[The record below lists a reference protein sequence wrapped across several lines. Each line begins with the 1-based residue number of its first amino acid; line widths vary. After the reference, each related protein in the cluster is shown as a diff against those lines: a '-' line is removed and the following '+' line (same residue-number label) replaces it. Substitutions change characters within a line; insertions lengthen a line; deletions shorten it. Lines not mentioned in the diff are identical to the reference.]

1 MQKIL
6 LLIITMII
14 GLFTSTTIL
23 KGQDFSDKN
32 SVETKTFNLGAF
44 NAVKSSQA
52 IEVEI
57 VKADEEKAVATSNYV
72 AQLDFEVKNK
82 TLYVKYKA
90 NVSLQNA
97 DTKVVVYMRDLVK
110 VEAENASNIRMKSV
124 FDNKNQTFETRTAG
138 RIFADSK
145 SDNVFINLKNAGD
158 FSGKVD
164 TKKLNV
170 NISSA
175 SSAKLS
181 GSADQAEISA
191 DSASNLDAKNVNIK
205 TAKVYATA
213 TSTVTLSVS
222 EELTAEATSLA
233 KIKYKTLSGIK
244 FSAERKS
251 GGKIDS
257 I

>member
-1 MQKIL
+1 
-6 LLIITMII
+6 MII
-14 GLFTSTTIL
+14 GLFASTTVL

-32 SVETKTFNLGAF
+32 SVETKTFNLGSF
-44 NAVKSSQA
+44 NTVKSSQA

-57 VKADEEKAVATSNYV
+57 VKSNEEKAVATSNYISE
-72 AQLDFEVKNK
+72 LNIEVKNK
-82 TLYVKYKA
+82 TLYIQYKP
-90 NVSLQNA
+90 NVSLRNA

-110 VEAENASNIRMKSV
+110 AEAENASHIRVKDV
-124 FDNKNQTFETRTAG
+124 FNTTNQTFETRTAG
-138 RIFADSK
+138 KIFADSK
-145 SDNVFINLKNAGD
+145 ADNVYINLRNAGE

-164 TKKLNV
+164 AKNLNV

-175 SSAKLS
+175 SMAKLS
-181 GSADQAEISA
+181 GSADKAEISA
-191 DSASNLDAKNVNIK
+191 DSASNLDARNVNIK

-222 EELTAEATSLA
+222 QELTAEATSLA

-244 FSAERKS
+244 FSAIRKS

>member
-1 MQKIL
+1 
-6 LLIITMII
+6 MII
-14 GLFTSTTIL
+14 GLFISTTVL
-23 KGQDFSDKN
+23 KGQDLSNKN
-32 SVETKTFNLGAF
+32 SVETKTFNLGSF

-57 VKADEEKAVATSNYV
+57 VKSNEEKAVATSNYISE
-72 AQLDFEVKNK
+72 LNIEVKNK
-82 TLYVKYKA
+82 TLYIQYKP

-97 DTKVVVYMRDLVK
+97 DTKVVVYMKDLIK
-110 VEAENASNIRMKSV
+110 AEAENASHIRVKSV
-124 FDNKNQTFETRTAG
+124 FNNATQTFETRAAG
-138 RIFADSK
+138 KIFVDSK
-145 SDNVFINLKNAGD
+145 ADNIYINLTNAGE

-164 TKKLNV
+164 SKKLYV

-175 SSAKLS
+175 STAKLS
-181 GSADQAEISA
+181 GSADNAEISA
-191 DSASNLDAKNVNIK
+191 DSASNLDAKNVVIK

-213 TSTVTLSVS
+213 TSSVTLSVS
-222 EELTAEATSLA
+222 QELTAEATSLA

-244 FSAERKS
+244 FSAIRKS

>member
-1 MQKIL
+1 MQKLL

-14 GLFTSTTIL
+14 GLFTSTSVL
-23 KGQDFSDKN
+23 KGQDFSNKN
-32 SVETKTFNLGAF
+32 SVETKTFNLGSF

-57 VKADEEKAVATSNYV
+57 VKAEEDKAIATSNYI
-72 AQLDFEVKNK
+72 AQLDFEVRNK
-82 TLYVKYKA
+82 TLYVKYKS

-110 VEAENASNIRMKSV
+110 AEAENASSIKVKSV
-124 FDNKNQTFETRTAG
+124 FNTTNQTFETRTAG

-145 SDNVFINLKNAGD
+145 SENVFINLKNAGG

-164 TKKLNV
+164 AKKLNV
-170 NISSA
+170 IITSA
-175 SSAKLS
+175 SNAKLS
-181 GSADQAEISA
+181 GSADNADIYAE
-191 DSASNLDAKNVNIK
+191 SASNFEAKNMKIK
-205 TAKVYATA
+205 TAKVYAAA

-222 EELTAEATSLA
+222 KELTAEATSLA
-233 KIKYKTLSGIK
+233 KIKYKTLAGIK
-244 FSAERKS
+244 FSAKRKS

>member
-14 GLFTSTTIL
+14 GLFASTTVL
-23 KGQDFSDKN
+23 RGQDFSDKN
-32 SVETKTFNLGAF
+32 SVETNTFNLGSF

-57 VKADEEKAVATSNYV
+57 VKSNEEKAVATSNYISE
-72 AQLDFEVKNK
+72 LNIEVKNK
-82 TLYVKYKA
+82 TLYIQYKP
-90 NVSLQNA
+90 NVSLRNA
-97 DTKVVVYMRDLVK
+97 DTKVVVYMRDLIK
-110 VEAENASNIRMKSV
+110 AEAENASHIRVKDA
-124 FDNKNQTFETRTAG
+124 FNTTNQTFETRTAG
-138 RIFADSK
+138 EIFADSK
-145 SDNVFINLKNAGD
+145 ADNVYINLRNAGE

-164 TKKLNV
+164 AKKLNV

-175 SSAKLS
+175 STVKLS
-181 GSADQAEISA
+181 GSADKAEIIA
-191 DSASNLDAKNVNIK
+191 DSASNLDARNVNIK

-222 EELTAEATSLA
+222 QELTAEATSLA

-244 FSAERKS
+244 FSAMRKS

>member
-14 GLFTSTTIL
+14 GLFASTTVL
-23 KGQDFSDKN
+23 KGQDFLNKN
-32 SVETKTFNLGAF
+32 SAETKTFNLGSF

-57 VKADEEKAVATSNYV
+57 VKAEQDKVVATSNYV
-72 AQLDFEVKNK
+72 SELSIEVKNK
-82 TLYVKYKA
+82 TLYVNYKP

-110 VEAENASNIRMKSV
+110 AEAENASNIRVKSV
-124 FDNKNQTFETRTAG
+124 FNTTNQTFETRTAG
-138 RIFADSK
+138 KIFADSK
-145 SDNVFINLKNAGD
+145 SENVYINLRNAGE
-158 FSGKVD
+158 FSGKID
-164 TKKLNV
+164 AKNLNV

-175 SSAKLS
+175 SIAKLS
-181 GSADQAEISA
+181 GSADKAEISA
-191 DSASNLDAKNVNIK
+191 DSASNLDARNVNIK

-213 TSTVTLSVS
+213 TSTIILSIS

-244 FSAERKS
+244 FSAIRKS